1 MDLYVIH
8 LAERADRLEHIKSFF
23 SNYNIIL
30 IDAIKNEI
38 GRIGCFLSHQ
48 KCIRHAKDSNMK
60 YICVIEDD
68 CVPIENSSDV
78 LKMKDFLD
86 NNDWNL
92 FIGGGTGVW
101 DVLRKIPYPHHNLYE
116 VSKIKC
122 CHMIFYHNSVYDFFL
137 SIDPFAVDVP
147 IDKIWHG
154 HFNAI
159 IPVPFIASQTNGFS
173 SIENKEL
180 LVDNKIKIC
189 NRYITDLC
197 NTKFIN

>member
-1 MDLYVIH
+1 
-8 LAERADRLEHIKSFF
+8 
-23 SNYNIIL
+23 
-30 IDAIKNEI
+30 
-38 GRIGCFLSHQ
+38 
-48 KCIRHAKDSNMK
+48 
-60 YICVIEDD
+60 
-68 CVPIENSSDV
+68 
-78 LKMKDFLD
+78 
-86 NNDWNL
+86 
-92 FIGGGTGVW
+92 
-101 DVLRKIPYPHHNLYE
+101 
-116 VSKIKC
+116 
-122 CHMIFYHNSVYDFFL
+122 MIVYHNSVYDFFL